1 MKKLHTTVPE
11 KVFDF
16 LMQEIG
22 TDNIDNY
29 IREVIERDMGDR
41 KYDGSRKQY

>member
-1 MKKLHTTVPE
+1 MKKLFASVSDAN
-11 KVFDF
+11 FDF

-29 IREVIERDMGDR
+29 IRALIDRDMKDR
-41 KYDGSRKQY
+41 GY